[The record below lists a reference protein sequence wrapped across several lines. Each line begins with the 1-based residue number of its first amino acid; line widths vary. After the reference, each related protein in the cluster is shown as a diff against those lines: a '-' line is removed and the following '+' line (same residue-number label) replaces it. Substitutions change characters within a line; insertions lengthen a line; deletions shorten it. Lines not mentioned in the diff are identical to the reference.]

1 MKFCIPQLLASTFFI
16 CDDTEPI
23 VTDSKPAYG
32 VGHNVNSPAHFLF
45 KKLINVHSPV
55 LLAGV
60 AALQMGKA
68 SGTPTS
74 ILKKSSSST
83 GQCWPRGTEIT
94 TGSLVLI

>member
-1 MKFCIPQLLASTFFI
+1 MNFCIPQLLASTFLI

-23 VTDSKPAYG
+23 VTDSKPA
-32 VGHNVNSPAHFLF
+32 PAHFLF

-83 GQCWPRGTEIT
+83 GQCWPRGTKIT
-94 TGSLVLI
+94 NGSLVLI